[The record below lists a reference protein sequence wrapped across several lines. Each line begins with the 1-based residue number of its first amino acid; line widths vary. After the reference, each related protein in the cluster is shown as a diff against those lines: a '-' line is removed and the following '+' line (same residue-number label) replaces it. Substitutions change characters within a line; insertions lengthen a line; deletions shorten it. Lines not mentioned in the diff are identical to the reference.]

1 MISRRNLFLSLCVL
15 LSQFAMGQHTNK
27 LSDSLSVKGHSNKD
41 TLSICVVA
49 SGAKYQMSFLMQGM
63 EVSIKDTSNIT
74 IASIQLPN
82 AREARGRLNHHPNE
96 VKAMH
101 GSNGHEI
108 RPDLGPLI
116 SVLNQIESISSD
128 STGGQIEGCHHIT
141 IDKEEGLM
149 TFLIRF
155 AKLECIQPND
165 TVIIDITSK
174 PIEAQREFSGRLLSR
189 ENRRPPGGLGQAPE
203 MLNDINRNIHI
214 QKRIIIENK

>member
-27 LSDSLSVKGHSNKD
+27 LSDSLSVKVHSNKD

-128 STGGQIEGCHHIT
+128 ST
-141 IDKEEGLM
+141 DKEEGLM